1 MNKKIFNFDGYKF
14 HQAMSLTK
22 TNYAKENYGNFYGE
36 DWELYRES
44 RLNLASNDCQRM
56 WRHLWQ
62 KMAIAL
68 KSR

>member
-1 MNKKIFNFDGYKF
+1 MNKKIFNFDEYKF
-14 HQAMSLTK
+14 RQAMSLTK

-56 WRHLWQ
+56 WRHIWQ
-62 KMAIAL
+62 KMATTL